1 MDTCRVRTINY
12 GINQKMV
19 DPTFEELE
27 GLYLTFSNQKTG
39 QGLKDGHIFMHGRC
53 HEITF
58 FSPQE

>member
-1 MDTCRVRTINY
+1 
-12 GINQKMV
+12 MV